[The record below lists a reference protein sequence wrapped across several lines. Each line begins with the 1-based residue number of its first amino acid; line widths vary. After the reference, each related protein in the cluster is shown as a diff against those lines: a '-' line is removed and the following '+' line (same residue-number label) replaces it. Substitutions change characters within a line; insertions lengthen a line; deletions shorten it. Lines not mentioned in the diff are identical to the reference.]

1 MIILELSKGGKEKMK
16 LATRINSYLRIEG
29 YDLEKTFS
37 DFKKVGL
44 GYVKMD
50 PVKWTR

>member
-1 MIILELSKGGKEKMK
+1 MK

-29 YDLEKTFS
+29 YDLEKSFS

-44 GYVKMD
+44 GYVD
-50 PVKWTR
+50 LYYPEHVKGYDANTM

>member
-1 MIILELSKGGKEKMK
+1 MVILKLSKGGRKKMK

-37 DFKKVGL
+37 DFKKG
-44 GYVKMD
+44 GI
-50 PVKWTR
+50 RIC

>member
-1 MIILELSKGGKEKMK
+1 MK

-29 YDLEKTFS
+29 YDLEKSFS

-44 GYVKMD
+44 GYVD
-50 PVKWTR
+50 SRSRDGKWYGRV